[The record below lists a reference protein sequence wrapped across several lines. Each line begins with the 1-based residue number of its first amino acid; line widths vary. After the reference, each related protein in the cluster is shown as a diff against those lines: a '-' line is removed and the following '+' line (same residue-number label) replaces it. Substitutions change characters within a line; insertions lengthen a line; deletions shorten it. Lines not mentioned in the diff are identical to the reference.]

1 MEKIRTDLR
10 DAKAERK
17 ALKKSAKADGP
28 TATEYEACMQGMHL
42 HLAMCVSF
50 LLAVPHSTLV
60 ACSIKKLESLKKK
73 VERLELRL
81 QKKEIAK
88 VDKIEN
94 KTIALST
101 SKLNYLDPRISVA
114 WCKRFDVPVEKVYN
128 NTQRKKFRWAMEMVD
143 ADFVF

>member
-1 MEKIRTDLR
+1 
-10 DAKAERK
+10 
-17 ALKKSAKADGP
+17 
-28 TATEYEACMQGMHL
+28 
-42 HLAMCVSF
+42 
-50 LLAVPHSTLV
+50 
-60 ACSIKKLESLKKK
+60 

-128 NTQRKKFRWAMEMVD
+128 NTQRKKFRWAMEMAE